1 MSDDEGND
9 LDPQLLEKVQKLIAF
24 NLSSRRQLRTAAD
37 AVDHPNLS
45 RLFAAIAD
53 ERSSQAHELQGYV
66 AATGETPRSEED
78 LNSTARE
85 LILKIREALEG
96 GDPKVVLSEA
106 ERAEEAISARYE
118 ELLDGTSRQPIHD
131 VLERQYR
138 TVRRQHD
145 VVRDLRDAFF
155 H

>member
-1 MSDDEGND
+1 MSDDESNE
-9 LDPQLLEKVQKLIAF
+9 LDPELLEKIQKLIAF
-24 NLSSRRQLRTAAD
+24 NLRSRRELRTAAD
-37 AVDHPNLS
+37 AMDQPNLS

-53 ERSSQAHELQGYV
+53 ERRSQANELQGYV
-66 AATGETPRSEED
+66 AASGETPRSEDD
-78 LNSTARE
+78 LNAAARE
-85 LILKIREALEG
+85 LILKIREAIES

-106 ERAEEAISARYE
+106 ERAEEIIASHYE
-118 ELLDGTSRQPIHD
+118 ELLEGNSRQPIHD